1 MSKETIT
8 AAAKALAAAVAET
21 SNSLRI
27 QLEKL
32 PADEDRIM
40 WAAAY
45 ACGAA
50 EADSDVTL
58 ALDYDTEWLQ
68 DAYDAGR
75 LDHPHFEQSRSRA
88 GG

>member
-1 MSKETIT
+1 MSKETIA
-8 AAAKALAAAVAET
+8 AAAKALVHAVAEHGPKHDAIRIRLE
-21 SNSLRI
+21 SL
-27 QLEKL
+27 
-32 PADEDRIM
+32 PSDEDRIM

-75 LDHPHFEQSRSRA
+75 FDNPSA
-88 GG
+88 D

>member
-1 MSKETIT
+1 MSRETIA
-8 AAAKALAAAVAET
+8 AAAKALVAAVAEHGP
-21 SNSLRI
+21 SHDALRI
-27 QLEKL
+27 RLEKL

-68 DAYDAGR
+68 DAYDSGR
-75 LDHPHFEQSRSRA
+75 FDNPRA
-88 GG
+88 D

>member
-1 MSKETIT
+1 MSSHTIL
-8 AAAKALAAAVAET
+8 AAAKALVHAVAET
-21 SNSLRI
+21 SDSLRI
-27 QLEKL
+27 ALEKL

-45 ACGAA
+45 ACGIA

-68 DAYDAGR
+68 DAYDRGRFDYPRTEPFAGR
-75 LDHPHFEQSRSRA
+75 EER
-88 GG
+88 

>member
-1 MSKETIT
+1 MSKETIA
-8 AAAKALAAAVAET
+8 AAAKALVRAVAEHHDT
-21 SNSLRI
+21 VRI

-75 LDHPHFEQSRSRA
+75 FDNPRA
-88 GG
+88 D